1 MNFEHENELDSI
13 EHISSISSK
22 KSRKSFLIQRRK
34 RGIRPVPEIE
44 GSVSLQELEE
54 RDRSGLDL
62 RISQREKVARQE
74 RREPHQERRGS

>member
-44 GSVSLQELEE
+44 GSVSLQEL
-54 RDRSGLDL
+54 
-62 RISQREKVARQE
+62 
-74 RREPHQERRGS
+74 